1 MGVIDMVFFRCNACT
16 VFHPMPDA
24 MDKHDLI
31 KTVLY
36 PIKRVLSERIGLDRR
51 RGAFLRITLMRFF
64 QANSEERRIILIL

>member
-1 MGVIDMVFFRCNACT
+1 MGVIDMVFFRCFEGT

-51 RGAFLRITLMRFF
+51 MVAFPANHAMRFF